1 MPTHIMKITKSQS
14 VRDEDYELVVM
25 KMTADANALS
35 ERYEATL
42 KTERL
47 SHGSVEIGITEGAAG
62 PSLHEYK
69 RHMEPSFGKHC
80 SATFPEVDLLALE
93 WFTQ

>member
-1 MPTHIMKITKSQS
+1 MPTHIIRMTKSQS
-14 VRDEDYELVVM
+14 VRDEGYDLVVM
-25 KMTADANALS
+25 KMTVDANVLS

-42 KTERL
+42 NTEHL
-47 SHGSVEIGITEGAAG
+47 SHGSVEIGITEGAEG

-80 SATFPEVDLLALE
+80 SAPFPEVDLLALK
-93 WFTQ
+93 WVTK